1 MPIFWK
7 KYGHV
12 FIKISRSF
20 FLFCTKKSRDFIAS
34 ILQIHAEGIKV
45 VGSSFSIVYNICK
58 SLFFLILYIIRSGVF
73 FSELHFYIIYKLA
86 DCIVVIFFTDKEYVV
101 T

>member
-20 FLFCTKKSRDFIAS
+20 FLFCTKKSSDFIAS
-34 ILQIHAEGIKV
+34 VLQIHAEGIKV
-45 VGSSFSIVYNICK
+45 VG
-58 SLFFLILYIIRSGVF
+58 
-73 FSELHFYIIYKLA
+73 KLLSYR
-86 DCIVVIFFTDKEYVV
+86 V
-101 T
+101 

>member
-34 ILQIHAEGIKV
+34 VLQTHAEGIKV
-45 VGSSFSIVYNICK
+45 VEK
-58 SLFFLILYIIRSGVF
+58 LLLYRV
-73 FSELHFYIIYKLA
+73 
-86 DCIVVIFFTDKEYVV
+86 
-101 T
+101 